1 MRRLFGARRALILA
15 VAAPVVGLAAERAAA
30 ELEKRKGPADANARR
45 LRQAGS
51 FLRRNGV
58 GPLGR

>member
-1 MRRLFGARRALILA
+1 MRKLLGARRALIMA
-15 VAAPVVGLAAERAAA
+15 VAAPVVGLVAERAAA
-30 ELEKRKGPADANARR
+30 EVEKRKGPANPNARR
-45 LRQAGS
+45 LRQAGG